1 MAARVGARL
10 PGGHA
15 QATLAAAGR
24 PVAAGAA
31 VVAGSVDW
39 VERDRERDKQVSL
52 QCNE

>member
-31 VVAGSVDW
+31 VVAGGVDW
-39 VERDRERDKQVSL
+39 AERWRERERETNK
-52 QCNE
+52 